1 LCIFLSNEKYDLFNT
16 KRKKTL
22 EIRTAEIS
30 LRRMLSS
37 VISVIEGQAKKKDV
51 KIILLNELKID
62 KLITDERRIKQ
73 VLLHYLSRML

>member
-1 LCIFLSNEKYDLFNT
+1 MVFKT

-30 LRRMLSS
+30 LRRMLNS

-51 KIILLNELKID
+51 KIIFLNELKID

-73 VLLHYLSRML
+73 VLLLYLSRML